1 MDMDHV
7 DRQKRQKL
15 WTDRWKLV
23 NTFLTFIFICI
34 HREYLA
40 ADKGLVTIEPAA
52 NEDGIVKMGVNDK
65 ILQLIVKNKSI
76 HRVSLRCVQL
86 GSTADFS
93 VDDRIH
99 KIVSEGKTAELGA
112 NQTIDFTVKIGSSN
126 PGIYCVPVAFMFR
139 RGQDELFHIVKYVRA
154 EIVDEV
160 VQDLQPVSPYVK
172 PKPVATVADPEVE
185 IIPGEPP
192 PV

>member
-1 MDMDHV
+1 MET
-7 DRQKRQKL
+7 RQYIIY
-15 WTDRWKLV
+15 
-23 NTFLTFIFICI
+23 TFLIFYLYF

-40 ADKGLVTIEPAA
+40 ADKGLVTIEPPA
-52 NEDGIVKMGVNDK
+52 NEDGIVKMGVNVRV
-65 ILQLIVKNKSI
+65 LQLTVKNNSI
-76 HRVSLRCVQL
+76 NKVLLRCVHL
-86 GSTADFS
+86 GSATDFC

-99 KIVSEGKTAELGA
+99 KIVSEKKTAELGTL
-112 NQTIDFTVKIGSSN
+112 QTIDFTVKIGSSN

-139 RGQDELFHIVKYVRA
+139 RGQDELFHIIKYVKA
-154 EIVDEV
+154 EIEDEV